1 MPFLGA
7 TKHLHNWLCL
17 LVGWLVGWSV
27 GRVTHSLDDPHVVP
41 YWPTWPC
48 SFMNAFLSL
57 AKRLIRGYVHW
68 SKATLRE
75 PISLRG
81 SVDWLQGCVSFP
93 SHPHNS
99 PLPPTKLSLPNRIT
113 ASAHS
118 KRFRIDHVSVLV
130 FVLCRCP
137 TYAYVQS
144 TPLPFHE

>member
-1 MPFLGA
+1 MSLG
-7 TKHLHNWLCL
+7 W

-27 GRVTHSLDDPHVVP
+27 GRVTHSCDDPHVMP
-41 YWPTWPC
+41 YWPSWPC

-99 PLPPTKLSLPNRIT
+99 PLPPTKLSLPI
-113 ASAHS
+113 ASAHL
-118 KRFRIDHVSVLV
+118 KRFHIGHVSVLV
-130 FVLCRCP
+130 LSC
-137 TYAYVQS
+137 ADVQHVHMKVE
-144 TPLPFHE
+144 TTLPL